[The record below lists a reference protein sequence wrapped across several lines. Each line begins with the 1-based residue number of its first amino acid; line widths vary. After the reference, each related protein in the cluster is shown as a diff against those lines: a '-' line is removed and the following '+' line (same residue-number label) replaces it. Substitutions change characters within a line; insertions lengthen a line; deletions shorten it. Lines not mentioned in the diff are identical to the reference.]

1 MVKMLKKI
9 KDSFKCQRFFVV
21 IFFISL
27 AGYSQKKLIDSIT
40 NNPISFVEMYSE
52 KGIILGTTDYDSE
65 ISIVQLNKIIN
76 KGIKQLYFHHNNY
89 KDKKITIEQFLN
101 SDNISLIP
109 LEIEKPNILDEVML
123 FSKSNKKYI
132 KFTAYFRNIQ
142 FNNSQPQYY
151 MDGIVDYYISNK
163 NGKAKICVLQN
174 RSLKDVT
181 IKQIDEKGMVR
192 LNFNIAGVPNFDDF
206 IDFEKIKNEY
216 VTDRFG
222 NTFFLYSDGMETGKL
237 EAERENIFLSL
248 EIYSPERPKV
258 MKLFG
263 TESILKKYSVNA
275 IYNDTHNN
283 LKHLKDL
290 LYFKEY
296 REYDI
301 KQKKVENYTY
311 ITTINEVFIV
321 DKEFTDEEPSSK
333 DSFYSFIDKSNYEEP
348 FWESIKSDYIV
359 PLPKTVNL
367 FIKDKLAE

>member
-1 MVKMLKKI
+1 MSKI
-9 KDSFKCQRFFVV
+9 LCGY
-21 IFFISL
+21 FFISL

-174 RSLKDVT
+174 RSLKDNT
-181 IKQIDEKGMVR
+181 IKQIDEKGLVR
-192 LNFNIAGVPNFDDF
+192 LTFNIAGVPNFEDL
-206 IDFEKIKNEY
+206 IDLEKIKKEHQ
-216 VTDRFG
+216 VHKIG
-222 NTFFLYSDGMETGKL
+222 NNFSINKEG
-237 EAERENIFLSL
+237 L
-248 EIYSPERPKV
+248 EIGKIETTTDNMFLNLEIHSPENPKV

-263 TESILKKYSVNA
+263 TESILKKYSVSA
-275 IYNDTHNN
+275 IYKDTYNN
-283 LKHLKDL
+283 LNHLKDL

-301 KQKKVENYTY
+301 KQKKEENYTY
-311 ITTINEVFIV
+311 ITTINEVFII

-333 DSFYSFIDKSNYEEP
+333 DSFYSFIDKSNYGEP

-359 PLPKTVNL
+359 PLPKTVNI